1 MPNNPALT
9 KAEVKLLLRLRQL
22 RKADPCE
29 VKVSTYPL
37 QINVRGVW
45 EVLEAITSGSAG
57 GISLAV
63 S

>member
-1 MPNNPALT
+1 MASSPAIS

-22 RKADPCE
+22 RKAGPCE

-37 QINVRGVW
+37 QINVKGVW
-45 EVLEAITSGSAG
+45 EVLELITSGSG
-57 GISLAV
+57 GGSTLAV

>member
-1 MPNNPALT
+1 
-9 KAEVKLLLRLRQL
+9 
-22 RKADPCE
+22 
-29 VKVSTYPL
+29 
-37 QINVRGVW
+37 VRGVW